1 MTMRT
6 EDSASLQDAT
16 YQRLRQWL
24 TVGRVTPG
32 ERLKIRALAETLG
45 VGQMPVRAALQ
56 RLAAEGA
63 LRNVPNVGVT
73 VPKLTR
79 VEFDDVLA
87 NRLLLEGE
95 AAERGARHLAA
106 IDHAETA
113 RLSAV
118 MATAIAAG
126 ELMNYLDANEAFH
139 LLLYRA
145 SGSPLLLQLIETVW
159 MKIGPLST
167 RLNEDPYVW
176 ASMNDAHE
184 DIVAALQRKDAAAVR
199 RGIEKDL
206 FCAGQYL
213 RTLCAD

>member
-1 MTMRT
+1 MKTA
-6 EDSASLQDAT
+6 DSASLQDAT

-24 TVGRVTPG
+24 TVGRVVPG

-73 VPKLTR
+73 VPKLSR
-79 VEFDDVLA
+79 SEFDDVLA

-95 AAERGARHLAA
+95 AAERGARHLSAA
-106 IDHAETA
+106 DCAEA
-113 RLSAV
+113 GRLSVV
-118 MATAIAAG
+118 MANAIAAG
-126 ELMNYLDANEAFH
+126 ELMAYLDANEIFH

-145 SGSPLLLQLIETVW
+145 AGSPLLLQLIETVW

-167 RLNEDPYVW
+167 RLNEDAHVW

-184 DIVAALQRKDAAAVR
+184 DIIAALQRKDAAAVR

-206 FCAGQYL
+206 FCAGQFL